1 MLAPR
6 RRPGTGGHPP
16 TGTVLLTVVLL
27 VAALAPGACSKSED
41 PAVDLDAVIAGH
53 AEGLDRD
60 GPYRDPRPDERQ
72 LAREAVR
79 SLLTPP
85 GTARTEDELL
95 ARLGFRATHG
105 VDPVSD
111 RRFSLYLADG
121 SDERAWGALL
131 VDRSAPL
138 RSLVTVPHPAFD
150 INTEKVGLSVQR
162 RVPGSVLVIAGAH
175 RDAAGGLADVAH
187 NDRSLFHVLTTA
199 LGRAGLPQVQLHGFA
214 DKNLPKAD
222 VVVSSGAAPTTGLV
236 RGVARKLEDA
246 GIEVCRAWATRC
258 GRLEG
263 VTNQQG
269 SAAAEHDGEFLHLE
283 LGWSLRREADRRDVV
298 ADAVA
303 GQLREGGPGTP

>member
-16 TGTVLLTVVLL
+16 AGAVLLTVVLL
-27 VAALAPGACSKSED
+27 VAALALGGCTGSGDD
-41 PAVDLDAVIAGH
+41 PVDLDAVMSGH
-53 AEGLDRD
+53 AEGLTRD

-72 LAREAVR
+72 LAREVVR
-79 SLLTPP
+79 SLLAPP
-85 GTARTEDELL
+85 GTPRTEDDLL

-138 RSLVTVPHPAFD
+138 RSVVEVPHPSFD

-162 RVPGSVLVIAGAH
+162 RVPGSLLVVAGAH

-214 DKNLPKAD
+214 DRNLPKAD
-222 VVVSSGAAPTTGLV
+222 VVVSSGAAPVTGLV
-236 RGVARKLEDA
+236 RGVARGLEDA
-246 GIEVCRAWATRC
+246 GIEVCRAWTTRC

-263 VTNQQG
+263 VTNEQG

-283 LGWSLRREADRRDVV
+283 LGWSLRKDADRRDAV

-303 GQLREGGPGTP
+303 AVLRATEPATS

>member
-16 TGTVLLTVVLL
+16 TGVVLLTVVLL
-27 VAALAPGACSKSED
+27 VAALAPSGCSGSEEA
-41 PAVDLDAVIAGH
+41 PVDLDAVIAGH
-53 AEGLDRD
+53 AEGLTRD

-79 SLLTPP
+79 SLLAPP
-85 GTARTEDELL
+85 GTARTEDDLL

-121 SDERAWGALL
+121 TDERTWGALL

-138 RSLVTVPHPAFD
+138 NSVVEVPHPTFD
-150 INTEKVGLSVQR
+150 INTEKVGLGVQR

-175 RDAAGGLADVAH
+175 RDAADGRADVAH

-214 DKNLPKAD
+214 DRNLPKAD
-222 VVVSSGAAPTTGLV
+222 VVVSSGAAPVTGLV
-236 RGVARKLEDA
+236 RGVARGLEDA
-246 GIEVCRAWATRC
+246 GIEVCRAWTTRC

-263 VTNQQG
+263 VTNEQG
-269 SAAAEHDGEFLHLE
+269 SAAAEHDGPFLHLE
-283 LGWSLRREADRRDVV
+283 LGWSLRRDADRRDAV

-303 GQLREGGPGTP
+303 DELRADRPATS